1 MANHPSRRGQPWTDD
16 EALQLLKAIQR
27 NESIHEIAKR
37 HERTYTGIKSR
48 LNQLAFEYHYYEQK
62 PIDQIMKL
70 TGLTEQEIRFTIKT
84 RENMQNRKKTVIR
97 IEQKRETSEEQM
109 ISLLREIRDKMN
121 EMCEM
126 MKNRS

>member
-1 MANHPSRRGQPWTDD
+1 
-16 EALQLLKAIQR
+16 
-27 NESIHEIAKR
+27 
-37 HERTYTGIKSR
+37 
-48 LNQLAFEYHYYEQK
+48 
-62 PIDQIMKL
+62 MKL